1 MFRFVHTADLHL
13 DSPLKSLALRDPE
26 LKQQVGIGT
35 RETFAKIVNLCIEEK
50 VDALLIAGDLY
61 DSDQTSMY
69 TARFLANQMQRLHQ
83 EGIRVFII
91 KGNHDAG
98 SVITGQ
104 LIFPDS
110 VKIFS
115 IKAETV
121 TIAKGDLNIAIHGVS
136 FPNRPVPESLVPKF
150 PSPSEGMFNIGML
163 HTSLGGAQGH
173 DTYAPSNIN
182 ELQQVGYDYWA
193 LGHIHKQS
201 CHTGETT
208 VVMPGIPQGRNIGE
222 DGEKTVS
229 LVSVDDTGITE
240 LQQVSLSVLQF
251 ERVKIDVSDI
261 TEWRELVET
270 IHKSIQQLMQTLSHK
285 IYVLRLNLLG
295 TTDLNWRIRRDS
307 EILLEEARRIV
318 DDNHEF
324 WIEKVEIN
332 TRGKTVNDNNQ
343 VYAGALTNL
352 AFLED
357 TEIPHS
363 VLREIGE
370 YTETVL
376 KALPPASRKV
386 LGDSEEEKN
395 KTVEELLKEGI
406 SDTLAYL
413 KNPDSETIQ

>member
-229 LVSVDDTGITE
+229 LVSVDETGITE

-251 ERVKIDVSDI
+251 ERVKVDVSDTI
-261 TEWRELVET
+261 EWRELVET
-270 IHKSIQQLMQTLSHK
+270 IHKSIQQLVQTLSHK
-285 IYVLRLNLLG
+285 IYVLRLHLLG

-307 EILLEEARRIV
+307 GILLEEARRIV

-332 TRGKTVNDNNQ
+332 TQGKAINDNKKAY
-343 VYAGALTNL
+343 VGALADL

-357 TEIPHS
+357 AGIPHS
-363 VLREIGE
+363 VLREIE
-370 YTETVL
+370 DYTETIL
-376 KALPPASRKV
+376 RALPASSKKV
-386 LGDSEEEKN
+386 LGETEDERN
-395 KTVEELLKEGI
+395 KIVEELLKEGI

-413 KNPDSETIQ
+413 RNPDSEAM

>member
-26 LKQQVGIGT
+26 LKRQVGIAT
-35 RETFAKIVNLCIEEK
+35 RETFTRIVNLCIEEK

-69 TARFLANQMQRLHQ
+69 TARFLANQMLRLHQ
-83 EGIRVFII
+83 EDIRVFII
-91 KGNHDAG
+91 KGNHDAS

-104 LIFPDS
+104 LVFPDS

-115 IKAETV
+115 TKVETV
-121 TIAKGDLNIAIHGVS
+121 NITKGDLNIAIHGVS
-136 FPNRPVPESLVPKF
+136 FSNRPVPESLVPKF
-150 PSPSEGMFNIGML
+150 PSPSQGMFNIGML

-173 DTYAPSNIN
+173 DIYAPSNIN

-201 CHTGETT
+201 WHKGETT

-229 LVSVDDTGITE
+229 LVSVDETGITD

-261 TEWRELVET
+261 AEWRELVET

-285 IYVLRLNLLG
+285 IYVLRLNLVG

-307 EILLEEARRIV
+307 GILLEEARRIV

-324 WIEKVEIN
+324 WIEKVEIH
-332 TRGKTVNDNNQ
+332 THGKALNDNSQ
-343 VYAGALTNL
+343 VNSGTLANL

-357 TEIPHS
+357 MEAPPSVQKEI
-363 VLREIGE
+363 ED
-370 YTETVL
+370 YTETIL
-376 KALPPASRKV
+376 RALPTPSKKV
-386 LGDSEEEKN
+386 LGDTEEERN
-395 KTVEELLKEGI
+395 KIIEELLKEGI

-413 KNPDSETIQ
+413 RNPDSEAKQ

>member
-35 RETFAKIVNLCIEEK
+35 RETFAKIVNLCIEEM

-69 TARFLANQMQRLHQ
+69 TARFLANQMQRLDK

-121 TIAKGDLNIAIHGVS
+121 NITKGDLNIAIHGVS

-150 PSPSEGMFNIGML
+150 PYPSQGMFNIGML

-182 ELQQVGYDYWA
+182 ELKQVGYDYWA
-193 LGHIHKQS
+193 LGHIHKQF
-201 CHTGETT
+201 CHKGETT

-229 LVSVDDTGITE
+229 MVSVDETGITD

-251 ERVKIDVSDI
+251 ERVEIDVSDI
-261 TEWRELVET
+261 TEWRELVVT
-270 IHKSIQQLMQTLSHK
+270 IHKSIQQLMRTLSHK

-324 WIEKVEIN
+324 WIEKVETN
-332 TRGKTVNDNNQ
+332 TQGKATNDNNKAY
-343 VYAGALTNL
+343 VGALANL
-352 AFLED
+352 SFLED

-363 VLREIGE
+363 VLREIE
-370 YTETVL
+370 DYTKTIL
-376 KALPPASRKV
+376 RALPASSKNV
-386 LGDSEEEKN
+386 LGETEDEKN
-395 KTVEELLKEGI
+395 KIVEELLEEGI

-413 KNPDSETIQ
+413 RNPDSEARQ

>member
-13 DSPLKSLALRDPE
+13 DSPLKSLALRDSE

-35 RETFAKIVNLCIEEK
+35 RETFNRIVNLCIEEK

-83 EGIRVFII
+83 EDIRVFII

-104 LIFPDS
+104 LVFPDS

-115 IKAETV
+115 IKVETV
-121 TIAKGDLNIAIHGVS
+121 NITKGDLNIAIHGVS

-150 PSPSEGMFNIGML
+150 PTPSQGMFNIGML

-201 CHTGETT
+201 CHKGETT

-229 LVSVDDTGITE
+229 LVSVDETGITE

-295 TTDLNWRIRRDS
+295 ATDLNWRIRRDS

-318 DDNHEF
+318 DHNHEF

-332 TRGKTVNDNNQ
+332 TQGKAINDNNKAY
-343 VYAGALTNL
+343 VGALANL

-363 VLREIGE
+363 VIREIE
-370 YTETVL
+370 DYTETVL

-413 KNPDSETIQ
+413 KNPDSETMQ

>member
-1 MFRFVHTADLHL
+1 MFRFIHTADLHL
-13 DSPLKSLALRDPE
+13 DSPLRTLALRDPE

-201 CHTGETT
+201 CHTGVTT

-229 LVSVDDTGITE
+229 LVSVGETGITE
-240 LQQVSLSVLQF
+240 LQQISLSVLQF

-261 TEWRELVET
+261 IEWRELVET
-270 IHKSIQQLMQTLSHK
+270 FHKSIQQLMQTLSHK

-332 TRGKTVNDNNQ
+332 TQGKAINDNKKAY
-343 VYAGALTNL
+343 VGALADL

-357 TEIPHS
+357 AGIPHS
-363 VLREIGE
+363 VLREIE
-370 YTETVL
+370 DYTETIL
-376 KALPPASRKV
+376 RALPASSKKV
-386 LGDSEEEKN
+386 LGETEDERN
-395 KTVEELLKEGI
+395 KIVEELLKEGI

-413 KNPDSETIQ
+413 RNPDSEAM

>member
-26 LKQQVGIGT
+26 LKRQVGIAT
-35 RETFAKIVNLCIEEK
+35 RETFTRIVNLCIEEK

-61 DSDQTSMY
+61 DSDQNSMH
-69 TARFLANQMQRLHQ
+69 TARYLANQMQRLDK

-121 TIAKGDLNIAIHGVS
+121 NITKGDLNIAIHGVS

-150 PSPSEGMFNIGML
+150 PNPSQGMFNIGML

-222 DGEKTVS
+222 DGEKAVS
-229 LVSVDDTGITE
+229 LVSVDETGIPD

-251 ERVKIDVSDI
+251 ERVKIDISDI

-285 IYVLRLNLLG
+285 IYVLRLSLVG

-324 WIEKVEIN
+324 WIEKVEID
-332 TRGKTVNDNNQ
+332 TQGKAINDNKAY
-343 VYAGALTNL
+343 VGALANL
-352 AFLED
+352 AFLENME
-357 TEIPHS
+357 TSPSVQKEI
-363 VLREIGE
+363 ED
-370 YTETVL
+370 YTETIL
-376 KALPPASRKV
+376 RALPPPSKKV
-386 LGDSEEEKN
+386 LGDTEDERN
-395 KTVEELLKEGI
+395 KIIEELLKEGI

-413 KNPDSETIQ
+413 RNPDSEAGP

>member
-229 LVSVDDTGITE
+229 LVSVDETGITE
-240 LQQVSLSVLQF
+240 LQQISLSVFQF

-261 TEWRELVET
+261 IEWRELVET

-332 TRGKTVNDNNQ
+332 TRGKTVNDNNR

-413 KNPDSETIQ
+413 KNPDSETVQ

>member
-229 LVSVDDTGITE
+229 LVSVDETGITE

>member
-229 LVSVDDTGITE
+229 LVSVDETGITE

-307 EILLEEARRIV
+307 EILLEEACRIV

>member
-13 DSPLKSLALRDPE
+13 DSPLKSLALIDPE
-26 LKQQVGIGT
+26 LKRQVGIAT
-35 RETFAKIVNLCIEEK
+35 RETFTRIVNLCIEEK

-61 DSDQTSMY
+61 DRDQNSMH
-69 TARFLANQMQRLHQ
+69 TARYLANQMQRLDK

-121 TIAKGDLNIAIHGVS
+121 NITKGDLNIAIHGVS

-150 PSPSEGMFNIGML
+150 PNPSQGMFNIGML

-222 DGEKTVS
+222 DGEKAVS
-229 LVSVDDTGITE
+229 LVSVDETGITD

-251 ERVKIDVSDI
+251 ERVKIDISDI

-285 IYVLRLNLLG
+285 IYVLRLSLVG

-324 WIEKVEIN
+324 WIEKVEID
-332 TRGKTVNDNNQ
+332 TQGKAINDNKAY
-343 VYAGALTNL
+343 VGALANL
-352 AFLED
+352 AFLENMEASPSVQKEIED
-357 TEIPHS
+357 YTEII
-363 VLREIGE
+363 LR
-370 YTETVL
+370 
-376 KALPPASRKV
+376 ALPPPSKKV
-386 LGDSEEEKN
+386 LGDTEEERN
-395 KTVEELLKEGI
+395 KIIEELLKEGI

-413 KNPDSETIQ
+413 RNPDSGAGP

>member
-69 TARFLANQMQRLHQ
+69 TARFLANQMQRLDQ
-83 EGIRVFII
+83 EDIRVFII

-201 CHTGETT
+201 CHTGVTT

-229 LVSVDDTGITE
+229 LVSVGETGITE
-240 LQQVSLSVLQF
+240 LQQISLSVLQF

-261 TEWRELVET
+261 IEWRELVET

-332 TRGKTVNDNNQ
+332 TQGKAINDNKKAY
-343 VYAGALTNL
+343 VGALADL

-357 TEIPHS
+357 AGIPHS
-363 VLREIGE
+363 VLREIE
-370 YTETVL
+370 DYTETIL
-376 KALPPASRKV
+376 RALPASSKKV
-386 LGDSEEEKN
+386 LGETEDERN
-395 KTVEELLKEGI
+395 KIVEELLKEGI

-413 KNPDSETIQ
+413 RNPDSEAM

>member
-26 LKQQVGIGT
+26 LKLQVGIAT
-35 RETFAKIVNLCIEEK
+35 RETFARIVNLCIEEK

-61 DSDQTSMY
+61 DSDQNSMH

-83 EGIRVFII
+83 EDIRVFII

-121 TIAKGDLNIAIHGVS
+121 NMTKDDLDIAIHGIS
-136 FPNRPVPESLVPKF
+136 FPNRQVPESLLPKF
-150 PSPSEGMFNIGML
+150 PSPSQGSFNIGML
-163 HTSLGGAQGH
+163 HTSLGGTKGH
-173 DTYAPSNIN
+173 DTYAPSSLN
-182 ELQQVGYDYWA
+182 ELQQVGFDYWA

-201 CHTGETT
+201 CQKGDST

-229 LVSVDDTGITE
+229 LVSVDETGITD

-251 ERVKIDVSDI
+251 ERVEIDVSDI
-261 TEWRELVET
+261 GEWKELVE
-270 IHKSIQQLMQTLSHK
+270 IIQKEIQQLSQTLCHK
-285 IYVLRLNLLG
+285 IYVLRL
-295 TTDLNWRIRRDS
+295 DLQGATELDWKIRRDS

-324 WIEKVEIN
+324 WIEKVDIH
-332 TRGKTVNDNNQ
+332 TRGKALNDNSQ
-343 VYAGALTNL
+343 VNSGALTNL
-352 AFLED
+352 AFLEKME
-357 TEIPHS
+357 TPPSVQQEIEDYAETI
-363 VLREIGE
+363 LR
-370 YTETVL
+370 
-376 KALPPASRKV
+376 ALPAPSKKV
-386 LGDSEEEKN
+386 LGDTEDEKN
-395 KTVEELLKEGI
+395 KIVEELLKEGI

-413 KNPDSETIQ
+413 RNPDSEAGP

>member
-121 TIAKGDLNIAIHGVS
+121 NMTKGDLNIAIHGVS

-150 PSPSEGMFNIGML
+150 PNPNQGMFNIGML

-201 CHTGETT
+201 CHKGETT

-229 LVSVDDTGITE
+229 LVSVDETGITD

-251 ERVKIDVSDI
+251 ERVEIDVSDI
-261 TEWRELVET
+261 TEWRELVVT
-270 IHKSIQQLMQTLSHK
+270 THKSIQQLMRTLSHK

-307 EILLEEARRIV
+307 GILLEEARRIV

-332 TRGKTVNDNNQ
+332 TQGKAINDNNKAY
-343 VYAGALTNL
+343 VGALANL

-363 VLREIGE
+363 VLKEIE
-370 YTETVL
+370 DYTETIL
-376 KALPPASRKV
+376 RALPASSKKV
-386 LGDSEEEKN
+386 LGETEDDKN
-395 KTVEELLKEGI
+395 KIVEELLKEGI

-413 KNPDSETIQ
+413 RNPDSEARQ

>member
-229 LVSVDDTGITE
+229 LVSVDETGITE

-332 TRGKTVNDNNQ
+332 TRGKTVNDNNR

-413 KNPDSETIQ
+413 KNPDSETVQ